1 MAQKPLSPEG
11 GRAPFLRSRVAHAD
25 FDRLDR
31 AARRLGLTRS
41 EYVRS
46 ALLERLDRDEA
57 EEATAKAS

>member
-11 GRAPFLRSRVAHAD
+11 GEAAVLRSRVPHAD

-46 ALLERLDRDEA
+46 ALMERLDRDEA
-57 EEATAKAS
+57 EGATAKAS